1 MAIPLV
7 TTDTVG
13 CRDVVKEGKNG
24 FLVPVRSVQPLVF
37 AIKKLLMDENL
48 ELKWGK
54 NLMN

>member
-7 TTDTVG
+7 ATDTVG

-37 AIKKLLMDENL
+37 AIKKLLMD
-48 ELKWGK
+48 K
-54 NLMN
+54 